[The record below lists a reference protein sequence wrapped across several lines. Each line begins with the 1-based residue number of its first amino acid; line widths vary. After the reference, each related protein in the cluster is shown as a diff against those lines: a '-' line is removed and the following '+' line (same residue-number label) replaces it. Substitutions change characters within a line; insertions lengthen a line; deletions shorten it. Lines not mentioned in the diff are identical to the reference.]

1 MTSYHRSANF
11 SVLPLREFACFVC
24 LYVSCVQF
32 VCLRL
37 VVWNIHT
44 TRRFF
49 FLLPFRRNHLVPAR
63 NCEKRRRNKNTTFPQ
78 NNHWLRPTPKSTQSS
93 WVLAGNFKGK
103 LFDFNCFSVKKKKK
117 NKNKIE
123 AGLFGFQQVV
133 PIRTYFL
140 YHNLK
145 KNQKKKLVFIRSSW
159 DEKSSH
165 GPFFSSEIASQV
177 KQDLFLEFWLV
188 GHHFEFWD
196 RPKRKLESDDVAE
209 SDKRRR
215 SQKGRHFRVSYFSLT
230 AKNWERWGP
239 HKVAGRCRLR
249 KCPDT
254 LGVYSYC
261 LIWLERVSIIWFD
274 VIFGIVWL
282 YNQQQTVS
290 KSPWSSLASDFRIHI
305 WKIHADSFWVVD
317 STLHLIS
324 PAAPRSS
331 DIDDTRPKTTSRIIF
346 GSKYFELIFEF
357 CAVWFFWRE
366 ELVDQS
372 IMWLTCW
379 IFLCVL
385 VVGRRGNSCCLM
397 RQLRCCC
404 CCLGL
409 GPPCELMMNRTAAV
423 LFCFLFWIV
432 MALYGPA
439 SAQDGWDERELHF

>member
-1 MTSYHRSANF
+1 MPISVFSPSVSLRASCVYTCLVCSSCVCALLFGIFTQLEGFFFFFPFEEITSYLQEIAKKEEGIKTRHSLKTTIGY
-11 SVLPLREFACFVC
+11 VLPRNQPNLLEYLPGISKVSFLISIALVLR
-24 LYVSCVQF
+24 
-32 VCLRL
+32 
-37 VVWNIHT
+37 
-44 TRRFF
+44 
-49 FLLPFRRNHLVPAR
+49 
-63 NCEKRRRNKNTTFPQ
+63 KR
-78 NNHWLRPTPKSTQSS
+78 
-93 WVLAGNFKGK
+93 
-103 LFDFNCFSVKKKKK
+103 KKKKK
-117 NKNKIE
+117 QNRGRFVWVS
-123 AGLFGFQQVV
+123 AGGPDQDLFLVSQF
-133 PIRTYFL
+133 
-140 YHNLK
+140 K

-196 RPKRKLESDDVAE
+196 RPKRKLESADVAE